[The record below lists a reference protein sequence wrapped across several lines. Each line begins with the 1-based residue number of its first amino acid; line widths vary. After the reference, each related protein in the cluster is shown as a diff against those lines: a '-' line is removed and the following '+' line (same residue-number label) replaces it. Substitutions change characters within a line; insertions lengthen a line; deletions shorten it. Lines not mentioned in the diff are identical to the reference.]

1 MLLDI
6 GRRLAKS
13 DTLPGALSITVKS
26 GLLSEPN
33 DVVAD
38 RSALV
43 QVEQHL
49 RDAGLLRGSVG
60 AGVTEGDDR
69 PLRLGEKRVLGGFRT
84 VAAGNLAGRLATFF
98 EKPVR
103 VLGEERLLCAWNGKR
118 VPAEHELTP

>member
-6 GRRLAKS
+6 GRRLPQS
-13 DTLPGALSITVKS
+13 DTLPGALSIAIKP

-33 DVVAD
+33 GVVAD

-49 RDAGLLRGSVG
+49 RDPGLLRGRVS
-60 AGVTEGDDR
+60 AGVAEGNDG
-69 PLRLGEKRVLGGFRT
+69 PLRLGKKCVLGGFRT
-84 VAAGNLAGRLATFF
+84 VAAGDLAERLATFF
-98 EKPVR
+98 EKPMR